1 MANINLD
8 DKIKSLQEKLKQT
21 EKRLEEVESKLTVSE
36 RRYEQLFNNLE
47 HEVQLWQLNED
58 ESGNIQNWT
67 LLDVNDASLNSWAKS
82 KLGVIG
88 KTAHQIYG

>member
-1 MANINLD
+1 
-8 DKIKSLQEKLKQT
+8 LQEKLKQT

-82 KLGVIG
+82 KLEVIG